1 MTVSA
6 ARETAPRPERTAA
19 APSAAGRRNP
29 AVAGE
34 ERDPAVAAG
43 RRDPAVVDGRSRR
56 REETRQRLFEAAVDL
71 IAEQG
76 FSATTVET
84 IAARA
89 GVAKGTVYYNFQSKT
104 VLFEEL
110 LRHGVGLLT
119 DDFRAAVA
127 GKPPLAAL
135 AALVRAQLEY
145 IRRYRAFAQLLLS
158 EMWRT
163 NREWQQTLH
172 LLRAEAIAVIA
183 ETVRAGVDSGDLPA
197 DLDVP
202 TASSALFGVGLVVA
216 VDWLVFQ
223 PERDIAEVQEA
234 LLGIV
239 RRVAQT

>member
-1 MTVSA
+1 
-6 ARETAPRPERTAA
+6 
-19 APSAAGRRNP
+19 
-29 AVAGE
+29 VA
-34 ERDPAVAAG
+34 
-43 RRDPAVVDGRSRR
+43 DGRSRR
-56 REETRQRLFEAAVDL
+56 REDTRQRLFEAAVGL

-76 FSATTVET
+76 FSATTVDD

-89 GVAKGTVYYNFQSKT
+89 GVAKGTVYYNFESKT

-110 LRHGVGLLT
+110 LRHGIGLLT
-119 DDFRAAVA
+119 ADFRAAVT
-127 GKPPLAAL
+127 GLPPREAL
-135 AALVRAQLEY
+135 GALVRAELEY

-163 NREWQQTLH
+163 NREWQQTLR
-172 LLRAEAIAVIA
+172 LLRGEAIEVIA
-183 ETVRAGVDSGDLPA
+183 ETVRAGVASGDLPA
-197 DLDVP
+197 DLDVR

-223 PERDIAEVQEA
+223 PDRPISDVQEA

>member
-1 MTVSA
+1 MT
-6 ARETAPRPERTAA
+6 
-19 APSAAGRRNP
+19 
-29 AVAGE
+29 
-34 ERDPAVAAG
+34 
-43 RRDPAVVDGRSRR
+43 DGRSRR
-56 REETRQRLFEAAVDL
+56 RKDTRQRLFVAAVEL

-76 FSATTVET
+76 FSATTVDD

-89 GVAKGTVYYNFQSKT
+89 GVAKGTVYYNFESKT

-110 LRHGVGLLT
+110 LRHGIGLLT
-119 DDFRAAVA
+119 ADFRAAVD
-127 GKPPLAAL
+127 GLPPREAL
-135 AALVRAQLEY
+135 AALVRAELEY

-163 NREWQQTLH
+163 NREWQQTLR
-172 LLRAEAIAVIA
+172 LLRGEAIEVIA
-183 ETVRAGVDSGDLPA
+183 ETVRAGVASGDLPA
-197 DLDVP
+197 DLDVR

-223 PERDIAEVQEA
+223 PDRPIEDVQDA

>member
-1 MTVSA
+1 MT
-6 ARETAPRPERTAA
+6 
-19 APSAAGRRNP
+19 
-29 AVAGE
+29 
-34 ERDPAVAAG
+34 
-43 RRDPAVVDGRSRR
+43 DGRTRR
-56 REETRQRLFEAAVDL
+56 REDTRQRLFVAAVDL

-76 FSATTVET
+76 FSATTVDD

-89 GVAKGTVYYNFQSKT
+89 GVAKGTVYYNFESKT

-110 LRHGVGLLT
+110 LRHGIGLLT
-119 DDFRAAVA
+119 AEFRAAVD
-127 GKPPLAAL
+127 GLPPREAL
-135 AALVRAQLEY
+135 AALVRAELDY

-163 NREWQQTLH
+163 NREWQQTLR
-172 LLRAEAIAVIA
+172 LLRGEAIEVIA

-197 DLDVP
+197 DLDVR

-223 PERDIAEVQEA
+223 PDRPIADVQEA

-239 RRVAQT
+239 RRVART